1 VTAVLVDTHIWAWT
15 MIGGGRARLSRT
27 AHTALDAIDEVVVSA
42 VSFYEIA
49 QKVRL
54 GKWPEMEPLVDRLS
68 DLLAEQGGRATPL
81 TADIATAAGLMQWD
95 HRDPFDRLLA
105 ATAIHLNLPLVSADS
120 TFDGVVTRIW

>member
-1 VTAVLVDTHIWAWT
+1 MTAVLLDTNAWAWSLDA
-15 MIGGGRARLSRT
+15 IHRLSRP
-27 AHTALDAIDEVVVSA
+27 ARQAFDAADEVVVSA

-105 ATAIHLNLPLVSADS
+105 ATAVHLNLPLVSADS